1 MITVT
6 KVALGA
12 TALAAAGMV
21 AVAKQP
27 APEPQLVQVF
37 KSDRVSFGEAWAPE
51 CAAVLAKGETCIF
64 TASYKGV
71 TSKVRFVTVE
81 QRRDD
86 ENTSMLLRVPATES
100 SIH

>member
-12 TALAAAGMV
+12 TAIAAAGVV

-37 KSDRVSFGEAWAPE
+37 KSDRVSTGEAWAPE

-64 TASYKGV
+64 NVSYRG
-71 TSKVRFVTVE
+71 TSPNRFVTIE
-81 QRRDD
+81 QRRD
-86 ENTSMLLRVPATES
+86 ETQTSILLRVPATETAT
-100 SIH
+100 H